1 MRHVLAGK
9 RVVLVD
15 DSIVRGTTTRRI
27 VEELRRA
34 GAAEVH
40 LRIASP
46 PIMWPCFMGIDMATR
61 SELIAA
67 HHTEEDVG
75 QIVGADSLHYLSL
88 PGLRRAM
95 GRPDG
100 EASASPASPASTRSR
115 SPTGIKRGTSLAS

>member
-1 MRHVLAGK
+1 M
-9 RVVLVD
+9 
-15 DSIVRGTTTRRI
+15 VR
-27 VEELRRA
+27 RRA
-34 GAAEVH
+34 GAAEIH

-67 HHTEEDVG
+67 HHTEEGVG

-95 GRPDG
+95 GGREG
-100 EASASPASPASTRSR
+100 FCFACF
-115 SPTGIKRGTSLAS
+115 TGDYPVDVPKSVFE